1 MEYRLLRME
10 DYDKVYALWMS
21 SKNMGFNDL
30 DDSREG
36 VGKFLAR
43 NPATSFAAFDG
54 DTLSGVILG
63 GHDGRRGYIYH
74 LAVREEYRRQGV
86 GKTLVKL
93 CLDAMKSEGINKAAL
108 LVLNRNQ
115 AGNAFWES
123 QGFSRREDVA
133 YRNRELAKLRRI
145 DT

>member
-1 MEYRLLRME
+1 MEYRPLRME
-10 DYDKVYALWMS
+10 DYHKVYALWMS

-36 VGKFLAR
+36 IEKFLDR
-43 NPATSFAAFDG
+43 NPETSFAAFDG

-108 LVLNRNQ
+108 LVFNRNQ

-133 YRNRELAKLRRI
+133 YRNRELAKLHRI